1 MELKEENN
9 KGAKPHVI
17 EEIPMHTESPR
28 NSIKGGW
35 QMGWVFKAP
44 IRNDAITEAKGEW
57 LLKQRMSSQEVQ

>member
-17 EEIPMHTESPR
+17 EEIPR

-35 QMGWVFKAP
+35 QMGWVFKTP
-44 IRNDAITEAKGEW
+44 IRNDTIADDAKGEW
-57 LLKQRMSSQEVQ
+57 LLKQRMFSQDVQGKDR